1 MKIYLVGGAIR
12 DSLLGRSVTERD
24 WVVVGGS
31 PSEMLAQGYR
41 SVGKDFPVFL
51 HPDTQEEYA
60 LARVERKTSPGYHG
74 FDFVYD
80 GSVTLEEDLSRRDL
94 TINAMAQDNDTQDI
108 IDPYNGL
115 NDLKDKKLRHVTDA
129 FQEDPVRILRVA
141 RFAAR
146 YYTLGFTVADETMAL
161 MARMVQAGEV
171 NALTA
176 ERVWKETSRALLE
189 PNPEVYLQVLRAC
202 GALKII
208 FPEIDNLYG
217 VPQPPKYHPEVD
229 CGIHAELVLHQAA
242 LLSPELPVRF
252 AALCHD
258 LGKAQTPTEILPSHH
273 GHEMRSKRLTLQ
285 LCQRLKVPN
294 ELRDIAVYVSEYH
307 GLSHTAFQLKAST
320 ILKLFESGDC
330 FRQPKKLTW
339 FLTACIAD
347 ARGRPGFEQ
356 EPYLQAEYLN
366 KLFQAAAAVSAQ
378 EVIAQLPAQPNG
390 PQIKEAIKRT
400 RVAVIQSVI
409 QDIFG
414 TEKKRLK

>member
-12 DSLLGRSVTERD
+12 DSLLGRPVTEHD

-31 PSEMLAQGYR
+31 PEEMLAEGYR

-60 LARVERKTSPGYHG
+60 LARVERKTAPGYHG

-80 GSVTLEEDLSRRDL
+80 GTVTLEEDLSRRDL
-94 TINAMAQDNDTQDI
+94 TINAMAQDSDTQEI
-108 IDPYNGL
+108 IDPYHGL
-115 NDLKDKKLRHVTDA
+115 DDLKQKKLRHVTDA

-141 RFAAR
+141 RFASR
-146 YYTLGFTVADETMAL
+146 YHSLGFTVASKTLEL
-161 MARMVQAGEV
+161 MTNMVKAGEV

-189 PNPEVYLQVLRAC
+189 PNPEIYLQVLRAC
-202 GALKII
+202 GALKVV

-229 CGIHAELVLHQAA
+229 CGIHAELVLQQAA
-242 LLSPELPVRF
+242 LLSQELPVRF

-258 LGKAQTPTEILPSHH
+258 LGKAQTSAEILPSHH
-273 GHEMRSKRLTLQ
+273 GHEMRSKRLTLE

-294 ELRDIAVYVSEYH
+294 ELRDIAIYVAEYH
-307 GLSHTAFQLKAST
+307 GIAHNAFELKAST
-320 ILKLFESGDC
+320 VLKLFEAGDC
-330 FRQPKKLTW
+330 FRQPKKLAW
-339 FLTACIAD
+339 FLTACVAD

-356 EPYLQAEYLN
+356 EPYKQSDYLN
-366 KLFQAAAAVSAQ
+366 KLFQGAAAVSAR
-378 EVIAQLPAQPNG
+378 EVIAELPEQSSG
-390 PQIKEAIKRT
+390 PKIKEAIRQA
-400 RVAVIQSVI
+400 RIAVIQDTIS
-409 QDIFG
+409 
-414 TEKKRLK
+414 TYKK

>member
-12 DSLLGRSVTERD
+12 DKLLGRPVTEHD

-31 PSEMLAQGYR
+31 PEKMLAEGYR

-60 LARVERKTSPGYHG
+60 LARVERKTAPGYHG

-80 GSVTLEEDLSRRDL
+80 GTVTLEEDLSRRDL
-94 TINAMAQDNDTQDI
+94 TINAMAQDSETQDI
-108 IDPYNGL
+108 IDPYHGL
-115 NDLKDKKLRHVTDA
+115 DDLKQKKLRHVTDA

-141 RFAAR
+141 RFASR
-146 YYTLGFTVADETMAL
+146 YHSLGFTVASETMDL
-161 MARMVQAGEV
+161 MTKMVQAGEV

-202 GALKII
+202 GALKVI

-217 VPQPPKYHPEVD
+217 VPQPPKYHPEID
-229 CGIHAELVLHQAA
+229 CGIHAELVLQQAA
-242 LLSPELPVRF
+242 LLSQELPVRF

-258 LGKAQTPTEILPSHH
+258 LGKAKTPADILPSHH
-273 GHEMRSKRLTLQ
+273 GHEMRSKRLTLE

-294 ELRDIAVYVSEYH
+294 ELRDIAIYVAEYH

-320 ILKLFESGDC
+320 VLKLFESGDC
-330 FRQPKKLTW
+330 FRQPKKLSW

-347 ARGRPGFEQ
+347 ARGRPGFEH
-356 EPYLQAEYLN
+356 EPYKQADYLN
-366 KLFQAAAAVSAQ
+366 KLFQAAMAVSAQ
-378 EVIAQLPAQPNG
+378 EVIAKLPEQSSG
-390 PQIKEAIKRT
+390 PKIKEAIQKARI
-400 RVAVIQSVI
+400 AAI
-409 QDIFG
+409 QDIIN
-414 TEKKRLK
+414 TDKKAT

>member
-12 DSLLGRSVTERD
+12 DKLLGRPVTEHD

-31 PSEMLAQGYR
+31 PEKMLAEGYR

-60 LARVERKTSPGYHG
+60 LARVERKTAPGYHG

-80 GSVTLEEDLSRRDL
+80 GTVTLEEDLSRRDL
-94 TINAMAQDNDTQDI
+94 TINAMAQDSETQDI
-108 IDPYNGL
+108 IDPYHGL
-115 NDLKDKKLRHVTDA
+115 DDLKQKKLRHVTDA

-141 RFAAR
+141 RFASR
-146 YYTLGFTVADETMAL
+146 YHSLGFTVASETMDL
-161 MARMVQAGEV
+161 MTKMVQAGEV

-202 GALKII
+202 GALKVI

-217 VPQPPKYHPEVD
+217 VPQPPKYHPEID
-229 CGIHAELVLHQAA
+229 CGIHAELVLQQAA
-242 LLSPELPVRF
+242 LLSQELPVRF

-258 LGKAQTPTEILPSHH
+258 LGKAKTPADILPSHH
-273 GHEMRSKRLTLQ
+273 GHEMRSKRLTLE

-294 ELRDIAVYVSEYH
+294 ELRDIAIYVAEYH

-320 ILKLFESGDC
+320 VLKLFESGDC
-330 FRQPKKLTW
+330 FRQPKKLSW

-347 ARGRPGFEQ
+347 ARGRPGFEH
-356 EPYLQAEYLN
+356 EPYKQADYLN
-366 KLFQAAAAVSAQ
+366 KLFQAAMAVSAQ
-378 EVIAQLPAQPNG
+378 EVIAQLPEQSSG
-390 PQIKEAIKRT
+390 PKIKEAIQKARI
-400 RVAVIQSVI
+400 AAI
-409 QDIFG
+409 QDIIN
-414 TEKKRLK
+414 TDKKAT

>member
-12 DSLLGRSVTERD
+12 DKLLGRPVTEYD

-31 PSEMLAQGYR
+31 PKEMLANGYR

-60 LARVERKTSPGYHG
+60 LARVERKTAPGYHG

-94 TINAMAQDNDTQDI
+94 TINAMAQDSDTLDI
-108 IDPYNGL
+108 IDPYHGL
-115 NDLKDKKLRHVTDA
+115 KDLKQKKLRHVTAA

-141 RFAAR
+141 RFASR
-146 YYTLGFTVADETMAL
+146 YHSLGFTVASETLEL
-161 MARMVQAGEV
+161 MTNMVNAGEV

-202 GALKII
+202 GALKVI

-217 VPQPPKYHPEVD
+217 VPQPPKYHPEID
-229 CGIHAELVLHQAA
+229 CGIHAELVLQQAA
-242 LLSPELPVRF
+242 LLSQELPVRF

-258 LGKAQTPTEILPSHH
+258 LGKAQTPVDLLPRHH
-273 GHEMRSKRLTLQ
+273 GHEMRSKRLTLD

-294 ELRDIAVYVSEYH
+294 ELRDIAIYVAEYH
-307 GLSHTAFQLKAST
+307 GIAHNAFELKAST
-320 ILKLFESGDC
+320 ILKLFEVGDC
-330 FRQPKKLTW
+330 FRQPKKLSW

-347 ARGRPGFEQ
+347 ARGRPSFEQ
-356 EPYLQAEYLN
+356 TPYKQAEYLN

-378 EVIAQLPAQPNG
+378 EVISKLPEKSSG
-390 PQIKEAIKRT
+390 PKIKEAIAQARI
-400 RVAVIQSVI
+400 AVI
-409 QDIFG
+409 QDIIN
-414 TEKKRLK
+414 TVKK